1 MREEVGVPV
10 HVMPAMYE
18 VPTIRP
24 VLHGAIKNSPA
35 ARAGFR
41 FGDLVLAVDGSPVFT
56 RAELIGLL
64 ATRYEDAGVGSTTFA
79 VQRDGRVLEVTV
91 PMVRDRRALE
101 YPFREITQPPSKRFA
116 SSLGL
121 HMADG
126 LPLRS
131 FIALKEIADAYAG
144 KKVLFYV
151 SPLAVTAFSEGLS
164 MLGDAARD
172 LAGPDFHVDVLWP
185 RYWGGN
191 VVVGDL
197 WTFRDLIERTRE
209 WMSAHRA
216 RPDVVVA
223 PETFMSPSRH
233 DLAGDCHLDFERA
246 LDIEFRT
253 LPCPRIGI

>member
-1 MREEVGVPV
+1 
-10 HVMPAMYE
+10 MPAMYE

-24 VLHGAIKNSPA
+24 VLHGAVKNSPA
-35 ARAGFR
+35 ARAGLR

-56 RAELIGLL
+56 RAELMGLL
-64 ATRYEDAGVGSTTFA
+64 ATRYDDLGIERTTFSI
-79 VQRDGRVLEVTV
+79 QRQDRLLDVTV
-91 PMVRDRRALE
+91 PMVRDRVALE
-101 YPFREITQPPSKRFA
+101 YPFREFTHTPSKRLA
-116 SSLGL
+116 STLGL

-131 FIALKEIADAYAG
+131 LVALEEIAAEYAD

-151 SPLAVTAFSEGLS
+151 SPLAATAFSEGLS
-164 MLGDAARD
+164 MLGDVACEMRA
-172 LAGPDFHVDVLWP
+172 PDFHVDVLWP

-197 WTFRDLIERTRE
+197 WTFQDLIDHTRD
-209 WMSAHRA
+209 WISHHRM

-233 DLAGDCHLDFERA
+233 DLAGACHVDFERA
-246 LDIEFRT
+246 LDIEFRA